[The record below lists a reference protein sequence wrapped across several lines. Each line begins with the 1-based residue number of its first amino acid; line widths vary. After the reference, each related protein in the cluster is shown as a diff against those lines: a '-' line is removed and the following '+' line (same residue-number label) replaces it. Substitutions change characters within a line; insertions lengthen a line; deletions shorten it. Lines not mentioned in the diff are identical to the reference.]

1 VGLKNNARNAL
12 SYAQP
17 SAKTVAPRGEQQP
30 KEPNPMLRGKSSL
43 FAIVAAFVVAAAWSG
58 IGMAA
63 DAITPENV
71 GTQAT
76 SAKSAQ
82 DYQALA
88 DYYAAQA
95 KAAKEQADQ
104 VKAQYDAIHAAKG
117 KRTGSDAEVIDTQRI
132 FMKRARAHYLAL
144 AEQDSKLA
152 AMYAKLAKSA
162 GGGATAGQ

>member
-1 VGLKNNARNAL
+1 MRSPMRTGRT
-12 SYAQP
+12 S
-17 SAKTVAPRGEQQP
+17 GEQQP

-43 FAIVAAFVVAAAWSG
+43 FAIIVACVVAAPWSG

-71 GTQAT
+71 GTQAAA
-76 SAKSAQ
+76 AKSAQ

-88 DYYAAQA
+88 EYYEAQA

-104 VKAQYDAIHAAKG
+104 VKAQYDAIHPAKG
-117 KRTGSDAEVIDTQRI
+117 TRTGPDAEVIDTQRI

-144 AEQDSKLA
+144 AEQDAKLA
-152 AMYAKLAKSA
+152 GMYAKLAKSA